1 MLGVALGIVVANAGE
16 WLIHKHVLHGLGADR
31 QSYWAFHWHDHHRHA
46 RRNSFRDEAY
56 ERSVF
61 EPGGKSREAL
71 GLLSMAAAVSP
82 LFPVAP
88 WFVGTLW
95 ASGAAYYAVHRQS
108 HLNPA
113 WAKKW
118 VPWHYDHHMGANQHA
133 NWCVTFP
140 LMDYVMGTRIPYA
153 GTEAERLDQQKEQR
167 RAASRAE
174 FAARRQAEVSAT
186 EAASVESASATE
198 WGGAAGQGAA
208 TVTGEPSLE
217 PAA

>member
-1 MLGVALGIVVANAGE
+1 MIGIALGIVVANAGE

-31 QSYWAFHWHDHHRHA
+31 ESYWAFHWHDHHRHA

-61 EPGGKSREAL
+61 EPGGKSKEAL
-71 GLLSMAAAVSP
+71 GILSMAAAVSP

-113 WAKKW
+113 WARKW

-140 LMDYVMGTRIPYA
+140 LMDYVMGTRVPYV
-153 GTEAERLDQQKEQR
+153 GTEAERLDQQKEQL
-167 RAASRAE
+167 RAVSRAE
-174 FAARRQAEVSAT
+174 FAARRQAAGSAAG
-186 EAASVESASATE
+186 EADGESA
-198 WGGAAGQGAA
+198 AAGDSSADVVPQTA
-208 TVTGEPSLE
+208 TMTREPSLE